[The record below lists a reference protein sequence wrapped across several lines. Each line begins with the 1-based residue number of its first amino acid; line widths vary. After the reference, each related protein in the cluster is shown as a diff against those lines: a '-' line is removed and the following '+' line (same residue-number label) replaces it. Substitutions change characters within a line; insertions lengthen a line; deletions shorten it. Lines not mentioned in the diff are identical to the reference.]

1 MPYTPDL
8 VHELN
13 TLIRFD
19 LETSQQGIKVHKNAD
34 PDVIA
39 ATRRLHEK
47 GLLTLADGGYLTGLG
62 RDAAEHAQALLTIL
76 TSSASASRLRRKRT
90 SPSRGQA
97 IVGCVIRLAGDF
109 QRAQFAEQFA
119 VGARR
124 LALLRFLQRV
134 AAQLAQ
140 VLHVGTRI
148 VARHFAEHRLVFHQA
163 RAQSFQLMLADG
175 GGLSKRR

>member
-39 ATRRLHEK
+39 ATRRLHDK

-62 RDAAEHAQALLTIL
+62 RDAAEHAQAMLTIL
-76 TSSASASRLRRKRT
+76 TSSSSAAPAPQK
-90 SPSRGQA
+90 
-97 IVGCVIRLAGDF
+97 DF
-109 QRAQFAEQFA
+109 A
-119 VGARR
+119 
-124 LALLRFLQRV
+124 
-134 AAQLAQ
+134 
-140 VLHVGTRI
+140 
-148 VARHFAEHRLVFHQA
+148 
-163 RAQSFQLMLADG
+163 
-175 GGLSKRR
+175 

>member
-19 LETSQQGIKVHKNAD
+19 PATSQQGIKVHKNAD

-47 GLLTLADGGYLTGLG
+47 GLLSLADGGYLTGLG

-76 TSSASASRLRRKRT
+76 TSST
-90 SPSRGQA
+90 SPA
-97 IVGCVIRLAGDF
+97 A
-109 QRAQFAEQFA
+109 
-119 VGARR
+119 
-124 LALLRFLQRV
+124 
-134 AAQLAQ
+134 AAQKDLA
-140 VLHVGTRI
+140 
-148 VARHFAEHRLVFHQA
+148 
-163 RAQSFQLMLADG
+163 
-175 GGLSKRR
+175 

>member
-13 TLIRFD
+13 TLILFD

-76 TSSASASRLRRKRT
+76 TSST
-90 SPSRGQA
+90 S
-97 IVGCVIRLAGDF
+97 LA
-109 QRAQFAEQFA
+109 A
-119 VGARR
+119 
-124 LALLRFLQRV
+124 
-134 AAQLAQ
+134 AAQKD
-140 VLHVGTRI
+140 
-148 VARHFAEHRLVFHQA
+148 FA
-163 RAQSFQLMLADG
+163 
-175 GGLSKRR
+175 